1 MKGGEERKEGWGIKG
16 RRVDEFRSMPG
27 GWEVKKEEA
36 DAAERAKGNIF
47 CSQQMER
54 SHRSQDIRPR
64 SSLSIMRSPLL
75 CQIRA
80 DKLPFSLSKLHFSV
94 PPFSSS
100 ALSAIGSSVCLL
112 PLLVSKW
119 GSSSCD
125 RCCWVTEF
133 QGCRLTIDRRECARQ
148 ARARAGERQ
157 RRS

>member
-1 MKGGEERKEGWGIKG
+1 MKGGGERKEGWGIKG

-75 CQIRA
+75 CQIWA
-80 DKLPFSLSKLHFSV
+80 DKLPFSLSNLHFSV

-112 PLLVSKW
+112 PLLVSKR
-119 GSSSCD
+119 GSSSRH

-133 QGCRLTIDRRECARQ
+133 QGCRLTIDRRECASQ